1 MKDQM
6 ERRIK
11 SELRQE
17 MMREFVD
24 VKNEVGGKVNQMN
37 KTMVNY
43 CSRMISFWKVNDVI
57 L

>member
-1 MKDQM
+1 M
-6 ERRIK
+6 ERGIK

-17 MMREFVD
+17 MMREFGNM
-24 VKNEVGGKVNQMN
+24 KNEVGSNVNQMN